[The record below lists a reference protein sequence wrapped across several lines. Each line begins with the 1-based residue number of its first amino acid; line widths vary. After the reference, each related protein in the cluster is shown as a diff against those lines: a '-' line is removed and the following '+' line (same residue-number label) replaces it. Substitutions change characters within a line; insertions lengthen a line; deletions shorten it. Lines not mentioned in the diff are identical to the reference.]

1 MEYKCERHENW
12 CYQGDVI
19 HLLSLLLRW
28 LFWARYKELKWNLVV
43 LQFCIW
49 IESEAKT
56 GGVYRIDYAS
66 SRSSD
71 LFSLSFTLG
80 LGTRLDFKR
89 RDSFRKYACYLSH
102 HHQPATPNISESFY
116 HVPGY
121 YWFLLL
127 GPSKIAKPAVFQAVL
142 RGIGKS
148 FQSAI
153 TAPRINLTGYGN
165 ATAQS

>member
-28 LFWARYKELKWNLVV
+28 LFWARSKELKWNLVV
-43 LQFCIW
+43 LQFWIW

-116 HVPGY
+116 HVPRY

-127 GPSKIAKPAVFQAVL
+127 LNLFPNIFHLRILPAMWSRTPTDLGRLL
-142 RGIGKS
+142 R
-148 FQSAI
+148 F
-153 TAPRINLTGYGN
+153 RFVD
-165 ATAQS
+165 